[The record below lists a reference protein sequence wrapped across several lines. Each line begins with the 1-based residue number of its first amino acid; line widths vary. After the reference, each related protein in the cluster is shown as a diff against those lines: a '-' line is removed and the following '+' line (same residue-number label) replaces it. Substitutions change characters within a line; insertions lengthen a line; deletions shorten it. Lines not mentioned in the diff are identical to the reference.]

1 MKKIILKEYNLTSK
15 IKASGKILRV
25 VFLTDMHNKFSGES
39 GKQLWKQI
47 RLANP
52 DLVLVGGDVLIGK
65 PDAPVK
71 EAAEFMK
78 RLAEEYITVYAYGNH
93 EQRMCEDAD
102 RFGNMKERYEEALK
116 GGKLARL
123 FNESADMEI
132 KGIPI
137 TIYGLLPSFTFYERG
152 RKKRDME
159 AFLRKT
165 FKEPDRNCYTIL
177 LSHSP
182 QYTPDYLSWGADLTL
197 CGHYHG
203 GIIRFSEKRG
213 LVAPDYRIFSPY
225 CGGLHTQKNANVII
239 SAGAGEHTI
248 PFRINNPREV
258 TLVKI
263 AFS

>member
-15 IKASGKILRV
+15 IKAEGEVLRV
-25 VFLTDMHNKFSGES
+25 VFLTDMHNKFCGES
-39 GKQLWKQI
+39 GKQLRKLI
-47 RLANP
+47 KLADP

-65 PDAPVK
+65 PGLSVR
-71 EAAEFMK
+71 EAAAFMK
-78 RLAEEYITVYAYGNH
+78 HLAERYRTFYAYGNH
-93 EQRMCEDAD
+93 EQRMCEDKERYGD
-102 RFGNMKERYEEALK
+102 MKERYEKALND
-116 GGKLARL
+116 GKSVML
-123 FNESADMEI
+123 FNECADIEI

-137 TIYGLLPSFTFYERG
+137 AIYGLLPPFEFYERG

-159 AFLRKT
+159 GLLYKT
-165 FKEPDRNCYTIL
+165 FQKPARDRYTIL

-182 QYTPDYLSWGADLTL
+182 QYTPDYLAWGADLTL

-203 GIIRFSEKRG
+203 GVIRFSEKRG
-213 LVAPDYRIFSPY
+213 LVAPDYRILSPY
-225 CGGLHTQKNANVII
+225 CGGLHTQKDSHVIV

-248 PFRINNPREV
+248 PLRINNPREV